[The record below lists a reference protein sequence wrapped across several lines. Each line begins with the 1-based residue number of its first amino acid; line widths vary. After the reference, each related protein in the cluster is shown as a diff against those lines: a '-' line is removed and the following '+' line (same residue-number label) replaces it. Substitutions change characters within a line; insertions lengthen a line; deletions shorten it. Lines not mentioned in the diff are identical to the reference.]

1 MYNLPFAA
9 HNKGKRKGDYF
20 MRYQKEKNLFSKPN
34 SKLYAV
40 ALTAAA
46 VLMVAAVYMATARY
60 SAARKNETD
69 TTTGDTTLWSTKE
82 PISPASKNDTS
93 QKKPSA
99 SPQGDSSLQTQP
111 SSQQDLSKGQDL
123 PQTSQTSPK
132 PQYILPVNGEII
144 NSFSGDQ
151 LVKDATLG
159 DWRTHNGIDIGCTG
173 GKEVYAFGDGTVQ
186 NIEDT
191 DLWGTV
197 VTVDFT
203 GGYTGRYCLLAKVT
217 AVKIGQKIKM
227 GDLIGAVG
235 DGKSAINESALPIHL
250 HFELQKDGKYV
261 DPTVLITN

>member
-1 MYNLPFAA
+1 MYILPFAA
-9 HNKGKRKGDYF
+9 HTKGKRKGDYF
-20 MRYQKEKNLFSKPN
+20 MRYQKEKNLFSKSN
-34 SKLYAV
+34 SKLGVV

-46 VLMVAAVYMATARY
+46 VLTVVAVYMAAARY
-60 SAARKNETD
+60 SAARQEASDKN
-69 TTTGDTTLWSTKE
+69 TGDTTLWSAKE
-82 PISPASKNDTS
+82 PITPASKNDTS

-111 SSQQDLSKGQDL
+111 SSPQDSLKEQDS
-123 PQTSQTSPK
+123 PQTSPTSPK
-132 PQYILPVNGEII
+132 LQYILPVNGDII
-144 NSFSGDQ
+144 NPFSGDE

-159 DWRTHNGIDIGCTG
+159 DWRTHNGIDIGCNG

-197 VTVDFT
+197 VTVDHA
-203 GGYTGRYCLLAKVT
+203 GGFTGRYCLLAKET

-235 DGKSAINESALPIHL
+235 DGKSAINESALPTHL
-250 HFELQKDGKYV
+250 HFELLKDNKYV
-261 DPTVLITN
+261 DPTAQIQN

>member
-1 MYNLPFAA
+1 
-9 HNKGKRKGDYF
+9 
-20 MRYQKEKNLFSKPN
+20 MRYQKEKNLFFKPT
-34 SKLYAV
+34 SKLYIA
-40 ALTAAA
+40 ALATAA
-46 VLMVAAVYMATARY
+46 VLIVVAVYMAAARY
-60 SAARKNETD
+60 SATRQQEID
-69 TTTGDTTLWSTKE
+69 TNTGDTTLWSATE

-99 SPQGDSSLQTQP
+99 SQQGDSSSQTQP
-111 SSQQDLSKGQDL
+111 SLQQDSLKEQDS

-132 PQYILPVNGEII
+132 LQYILPVNGEII
-144 NSFSGDQ
+144 NSFSGEQ

-159 DWRTHNGIDIGCTG
+159 DWRTHNGIDIGCSG

-203 GGYTGRYCLLAKVT
+203 GGYTGRYCLLAKET
-217 AVKIGQKIKM
+217 AVKIGQKIKT

-235 DGKSAINESALPIHL
+235 NNKNAINETALPVHL
-250 HFELQKDGKYV
+250 HFELTKDGKFI
-261 DPTVLITN
+261 DPTTLISQ